1 MIQVSAEYRES
12 VFLCEKREREVLRI
26 AGEISTLVV
35 VRATFLAKS
44 GELINY
50 SSVASVLHLYR
61 NIVYNTTVTTLNI
74 SINLSLTTL
83 AADNNQGN

>member
-1 MIQVSAEYRES
+1 MRKERE
-12 VFLCEKREREVLRI
+12 REREVLRI
-26 AGEISTLVV
+26 AGWDFHSGGGERNLP
-35 VRATFLAKS
+35 LAKS

-74 SINLSLTTL
+74 SINLSFTIP

>member
-1 MIQVSAEYRES
+1 M
-12 VFLCEKREREVLRI
+12 FLCEKREREVLRI
-26 AGEISTLVV
+26 AGWDFHSGGEDWGEQPS
-35 VRATFLAKS
+35 LAKS

-74 SINLSLTTL
+74 SINLSLTIL

>member
-1 MIQVSAEYRES
+1 M
-12 VFLCEKREREVLRI
+12 FLCEKREREVLRI
-26 AGEISTLVV
+26 AGFQISTLVV

-74 SINLSLTTL
+74 SINLSLTIL